1 MPKDANIFFGFCR
14 MNRVRLAFFAV
25 IGGIAVVS
33 VAAGYMLGQ
42 NVQFSDQ
49 WPLYEALRSTSA
61 IIFAVVGAWLAI
73 IYPEKLRMSLRE
85 GKGEEGEDT
94 PNFKLLLTPAV
105 SSAVILIIVL
115 AVGVAAP
122 LLKQVRFVLDH
133 LGMLRGISFSL
144 LVFLTVWQ
152 MVIVVVAILP
162 VDFLLAAEADTK
174 ASREIDEQVRGFRQ
188 RLKGDKPN
196 H

>member
-1 MPKDANIFFGFCR
+1 
-14 MNRVRLAFFAV
+14 MNRARFVLFAATV
-25 IGGIAVVS
+25 GITVLS
-33 VAAGYMLGQ
+33 VGAGYVLGQ
-42 NVQFSDQ
+42 KVPFSDQ
-49 WPLYEALRSTSA
+49 WPLYEALRNTAA

-85 GKGEEGEDT
+85 ERAGEDVDS
-94 PNFKLLLTPAV
+94 PNFRLLLTPAV

-122 LLKQVRFVLDH
+122 LLKQVLYAQGH
-133 LGMLRGISFSL
+133 TEMLRGASFAL

-162 VDFLLAAEADTK
+162 VDFLLAAEANAK
-174 ASREIDEQVRGFRQ
+174 ASRQIDEQVSGFRQ
-188 RLKGDKPN
+188 TLKRNKTD